1 MPFELAGFCA
11 TAVTR
16 AARSAATASASKGD
30 DGVIALAQHAA
41 CAGEFFESVDGKKA
55 FDEDFEEFD
64 KAAELLDGND
74 QAVVFL
80 AEVLLHEL
88 SSFPVH
94 QFALGAIGAAL
105 GFGGFRSDFFEVFV
119 RIERGC
125 GAWRGGGVHRRSWR
139 SSVRMLERPLKNA
152 MNDEVGITPNGR
164 SEMGVLIETESEM
177 AERLGGVASLL
188 EGTKHEGG
196 DNALVRL

>member
-30 DGVIALAQHAA
+30 DGVIALALHAA

-64 KAAELLDGND
+64 KAPELLDGND

-80 AEVLLHEL
+80 AEMLLHEL
-88 SSFPVH
+88 SGFPVH
-94 QFALGAIGAAL
+94 QFTLGAIGAPL
-105 GFGGFRSDFFEVFV
+105 GFGGVRAAFFAVF
-119 RIERGC
+119 
-125 GAWRGGGVHRRSWR
+125 A
-139 SSVRMLERPLKNA
+139 RMKSA
-152 MNDEVGITPNGR
+152 VGTR
-164 SEMGVLIETESEM
+164 
-177 AERLGGVASLL
+177 
-188 EGTKHEGG
+188 
-196 DNALVRL
+196 